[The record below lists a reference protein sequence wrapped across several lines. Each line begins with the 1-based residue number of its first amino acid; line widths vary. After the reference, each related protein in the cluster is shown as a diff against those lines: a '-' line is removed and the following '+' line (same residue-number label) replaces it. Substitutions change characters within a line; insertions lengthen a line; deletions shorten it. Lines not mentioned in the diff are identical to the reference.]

1 MQKNSK
7 NHENRKN
14 FFFPGN
20 NLKYLSLRQQHHL
33 KCFGQVSGQDLSKK
47 NLVNFHKNLWP
58 RICKKIQKIMKIEK
72 IIFSSKQ
79 LKIP

>member
-1 MQKNSK
+1 MQKNLK
-7 NHENRKN
+7 NHINRKKI
-14 FFFPGN
+14 FFPQN

-33 KCFGQVSGQDLSKK
+33 RCFRQVSGQVLSKN

-79 LKIP
+79 FKIL

>member
-1 MQKNSK
+1 MQKNSQNK
-7 NHENRKN
+7 ENRKKI
-14 FFFPGN
+14 FPRN

-33 KCFGQVSGQDLSKK
+33 RCFRQVSGQDLSKK

-58 RICKKIQKIMKIEK
+58 WICKKIQKIKKIEK
-72 IIFSSKQ
+72 ILSSSKQ

>member
-1 MQKNSK
+1 MQKKLKKSWKSK
-7 NHENRKN
+7 KK
-14 FFFPGN
+14 FFPQN

-33 KCFGQVSGQDLSKK
+33 RCFWHVSGQGLSKK

>member
-7 NHENRKN
+7 NHENRKK
-14 FFFPGN
+14 FFFPQN

-33 KCFGQVSGQDLSKK
+33 RCFRQVSGQDLSKN

-58 RICKKIQKIMKIEK
+58 RIRKKIQKIMKIEK
-72 IIFSSKQ
+72 NSFF
-79 LKIP
+79 LKTT